1 MPKLCAVQIFALHSR
16 CNQGI
21 SYFRANAQ
29 LCPLW
34 AAADCSNLIRRRQSS
49 IALSVY
55 SLARVFS
62 SGSPRVSRSSRSR
75 GCVSAFQAA
84 LTTGS
89 LEFHGGVANRWRTLS
104 PSLTA
109 EQARDRS
116 FHNCWIL
123 CIGGVL
129 AVGVSAGRTPR
140 SAGWPLGHLVA
151 CVVYFAVHIGKVRGL
166 FLLFISERCVFR
178 RLPSS
183 LTAGFRAVGSGSPI
197 AADSGGLTATCG
209 IRNIGR
215 ARVGNQD
222 DGYRMSPSRN
232 WMVPHDGKHPVS
244 GYIDKGPGHW
254 MVPADQ
260 EQRPRQSV
268 HQRRLD
274 QARSRGG
281 RSCQHGWK
289 GTLDRQC
296 PHRKALAQCQV

>member
-151 CVVYFAVHIGKVRGL
+151 CVVYFAVHIGKVRV
-166 FLLFISERCVFR
+166 SQV
-178 RLPSS
+178 
-183 LTAGFRAVGSGSPI
+183 AVKPDGWI
-197 AADSGGLTATCG
+197 SGGWLGLADCRGFGG
-209 IRNIGR
+209 IDCNLRYPQYWAR
-215 ARVGNQD
+215 A
-222 DGYRMSPSRN
+222 SR
-232 WMVPHDGKHPVS
+232 KS
-244 GYIDKGPGHW
+244 G
-254 MVPADQ
+254 
-260 EQRPRQSV
+260 
-268 HQRRLD
+268 
-274 QARSRGG
+274 
-281 RSCQHGWK
+281 
-289 GTLDRQC
+289 
-296 PHRKALAQCQV
+296 